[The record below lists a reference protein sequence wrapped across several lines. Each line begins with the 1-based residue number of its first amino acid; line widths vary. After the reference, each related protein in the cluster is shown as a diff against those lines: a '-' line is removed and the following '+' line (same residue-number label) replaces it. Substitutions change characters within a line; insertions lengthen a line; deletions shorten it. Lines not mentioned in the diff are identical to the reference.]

1 MTPQGHHTR
10 GEDADHQL
18 QEAAGPLQAFTA
30 DHVFRPEG
38 QLVSKSLQKVIAV
51 HKLEEIKAIF
61 ELVKNKHTKRRRPL
75 DTVKMAKT
83 NPAVRFFKKLIMA
96 DKLHIVEMSE
106 VSITLPRNF
115 EVPSVHMIERTF
127 EMIKHPNVVTHK
139 TLKHNAHI
147 AWATILNWDCF
158 NKHHSKT
165 VFQSISVARCAPQ
178 NSPTVTEYIPH
189 LKAELEAANQEK
201 VHAAIPDL
209 ETIGVLPILLPYR
222 EGKAI
227 PHVAHRKMSFYDLTG
242 VTHKYRGTFLP
253 IYSAFVFN
261 QGENRK
267 LKIAA
272 LAAMIPMEPH
282 MVHLQ
287 KLSVST

>member
-1 MTPQGHHTR
+1 MTHN
-10 GEDADHQL
+10 
-18 QEAAGPLQAFTA
+18 
-30 DHVFRPEG
+30 
-38 QLVSKSLQKVIAV
+38 I
-51 HKLEEIKAIF
+51 
-61 ELVKNKHTKRRRPL
+61 
-75 DTVKMAKT
+75 
-83 NPAVRFFKKLIMA
+83 
-96 DKLHIVEMSE
+96 
-106 VSITLPRNF
+106 
-115 EVPSVHMIERTF
+115 EVPSVHMIEQIF
-127 EMIKHPNVVTHK
+127 ESIKHPNVVAHK
-139 TLKHNAHI
+139 MLKH
-147 AWATILNWDCF
+147 
-158 NKHHSKT
+158 KHHPGT
-165 VFQSISVARCAPQ
+165 VFPEHVLGEKCTPELPKI
-178 NSPTVTEYIPH
+178 VTEYIPH

-227 PHVAHRKMSFYDLTG
+227 PHVAHRKMSFYELTG

-267 LKIAA
+267 LRIAA

-287 KLSVST
+287 KLAVST